1 MFDIRGRPL
10 PRRVQRAF
18 AAHNP
23 ACGTD
28 FRLWPQAA
36 DVRRRT
42 VPNQVSLSAFSQ
54 GTFLMAQYRRLT
66 MSDVGDV
73 TVVRFV
79 DRKILDELNIQELGQ
94 ELFQLVEEDKKTRL
108 LLNFQQVEFLSSA
121 ALGKLITLDKKVK
134 AHGGKMK
141 FSNIRPEIYEVFA
154 ITKLNKLFD
163 IKDDEADALA
173 AF

>member
-1 MFDIRGRPL
+1 
-10 PRRVQRAF
+10 
-18 AAHNP
+18 
-23 ACGTD
+23 
-28 FRLWPQAA
+28 
-36 DVRRRT
+36 
-42 VPNQVSLSAFSQ
+42 
-54 GTFLMAQYRRLT
+54 MAQYRRL
-66 MSDVGDV
+66 MVSEVGDV

-94 ELFQLVEEDKKTRL
+94 EMFQLVEEDKKARL

-134 AHGGKMK
+134 AQGGKMK
-141 FSNIRPEIYEVFA
+141 LSNIRPEIYEVFA

-163 IKDDEADALA
+163 IKEDEADALA